1 MKYDFGGYATKND
14 VRCIDGRIIKQN
26 AFESQNG
33 SKIPLVYQ
41 HDHNDPMNIIGHG
54 ILENRPDG
62 VYLHG
67 TFNDT
72 ERGKHMKACVAHGDV
87 DSLSIW
93 ANQIQEV
100 GKNVIH
106 GVIREVSL
114 VLSGANPGAVI
125 DNPVIVHGDVED
137 IIFDEAIIY
146 PGFKIESGADTEISL
161 SHSEDLDKKEDKPK
175 KDDNSDDETV
185 KDVYDSMT
193 DKQKQVVAYMV
204 GEALASTSKNEDD
217 TKDEKVKHSN
227 MEDDEMKNNVFD
239 QNAMNDNV
247 SKALSHDSMK
257 AIFDDAKKSNSLRD
271 VVIAHAATYGI
282 DNIDILFPD
291 AKTVNTQPELIKRRT
306 EWVNMVISGA
316 RHTPFSRIRST
327 QVDIT
332 ADEARARGYIKG
344 KKKVDEVIKAM
355 KRVTTP
361 QTIYKK
367 QKLDRDDIIDI
378 TDFDVVAFLRGEMR
392 LMLDEELARAA
403 LIGDGRSIS
412 DESHISEDHIRP
424 IYTDDDLYTIR
435 YQLASNAS
443 EADKM
448 DAFTYAMLDYEGSG
462 MPVAFMAPMTRAK
475 MLLQKKT
482 DGSRLYANETELT
495 TALGVSKI
503 IPVPLFTNVNRSVTS
518 GEGAS
523 ATTKTYDLVAIVVN
537 MSDYTFGADRGGEVN
552 TFDDFDI
559 DYNQMKYLIETRC
572 SGALIKPKSA
582 VVIEMEKAAG

>member
-14 VRCIDGRIIKQN
+14 VRCTDGRIIKQN
-26 AFESQNG
+26 AFEGQNG
-33 SKIPLVYQ
+33 NKIPLVYQ
-41 HDHNDPMNIIGHG
+41 HDHDDPMNVIGHG

-62 VYLHG
+62 VYIYG

-72 ERGKHMKACVAHGDV
+72 ERGRHMKACVAHGDV

-93 ANQIQEV
+93 ANQLKEV

-137 IIFDEAIIY
+137 IVSDEAIIY
-146 PGFKIESGADTEISL
+146 PGFQIENCIDNDTSL
-161 SHSEDLDKKEDKPK
+161 SHADDSDI
-175 KDDNSDDETV
+175 KDEPDSDDEETV
-185 KDVYDSMT
+185 QDVYDSMT

-204 GEALASTSKNEDD
+204 GEALSANSSDDDEDVEHSDMEDD
-217 TKDEKVKHSN
+217 T
-227 MEDDEMKNNVFD
+227 MKNNVFD
-239 QNAMNDNV
+239 QNAVQNNTGT
-247 SKALSHDSMK
+247 LSHDAMK

-282 DNIDILFPD
+282 DNIDVLFPD
-291 AKTVNTQPELIKRRT
+291 ARTINSQPELIKRRT
-306 EWVNMVISGA
+306 EWVNAVISGA

-344 KKKVDEVIKAM
+344 KKKVEEVVKAM

-403 LIGDGRSIS
+403 LIGDGRSVS
-412 DESHISEDHIRP
+412 DDSHISEDHIRP
-424 IYTDDDLYTIR
+424 IYSDDDLYTVR
-435 YQLASNAS
+435 YQLAANAS
-443 EADKM
+443 EADKI

-462 MPVAFMAPMTRAK
+462 MPVAFMAPLTRAK

-482 DGSRLYANETELT
+482 DGQRLYANESELT

-503 IPVPLFTNVNRSVTS
+503 IPVPLLANVNRSVTT
-518 GEGAS
+518 GEGSS
-523 ATTKTYDLVAIVVN
+523 AVTKTYDLVAIVVN
-537 MSDYTFGADRGGEVN
+537 MSDYTFGADRGGEVS

-582 VVIEMEKAAG
+582 VVIEKEQAAG

>member
-14 VRCIDGRIIKQN
+14 VRCSDGRIIKQN
-26 AFESQNG
+26 AFEGQNG

-41 HDHNDPMNIIGHG
+41 HDHDDPMNVIGHG

-62 VYLHG
+62 VYLYG

-72 ERGKHMKACVAHGDV
+72 ERGRHMKACVAHGDV

-93 ANQIQEV
+93 ANQLQEV

-137 IIFDEAIIY
+137 IIYDEAIIY
-146 PGFKIESGADTEISL
+146 PGFRIESAIGTTTSL
-161 SHSEDLDKKEDKPK
+161 SHAEEDKPK
-175 KDDNSDDETV
+175 SDDTSKTDDGETV
-185 KDVYDSMT
+185 QDVYDSMT

-204 GEALASTSKNEDD
+204 GEALSAGAEDSEDD
-217 TKDEKVKHSN
+217 SEEVKHSD
-227 MEDDEMKNNVFD
+227 MEDDEMKNNAFD

-247 SKALSHDSMK
+247 SKALSHDAMK

-282 DNIDILFPD
+282 DNIDVLFPD
-291 AKTVNTQPELIKRRT
+291 AKAVNSQPELIKRRT
-306 EWVNMVISGA
+306 EWVNAVISGA

-392 LMLDEELARAA
+392 IMLDEELARAA

-443 EADKM
+443 EADKI

-462 MPVAFMAPMTRAK
+462 MPVAFMAPMQRAK

-503 IPVPLFTNVNRSVTS
+503 IPVPLFTNVNRSVTT
-518 GEGAS
+518 GEGSS
-523 ATTKTYDLVAIVVN
+523 ATTKTYDLVAMIVN

-572 SGALIKPKSA
+572 SGALVKPKSA

>member
-14 VRCIDGRIIKQN
+14 VRCTDGRVIKQN
-26 AFESQNG
+26 AFEGQNG

-41 HDHNDPMNIIGHG
+41 HDHEDPMNVIGHG

-62 VYLHG
+62 VYIYG

-72 ERGKHMKACVAHGDV
+72 ERGRHMKACVAHGDLN
-87 DSLSIW
+87 SLSIW
-93 ANQIQEV
+93 ANQLKEV
-100 GKNVIH
+100 GKNVVH

-114 VLSGANPGAVI
+114 VLSGANPGAII
-125 DNPVIVHGDVED
+125 DNPVIAHGDLEEV
-137 IIFDEAIIY
+137 IPDEAIIY
-146 PGFKIESGADTEISL
+146 PGFLIDTSL
-161 SHSEDLDKKEDKPK
+161 
-175 KDDNSDDETV
+175 DNSDDTISHADEESEESDETV
-185 KDVYDSMT
+185 QDVYDSMT

-204 GEALASTSKNEDD
+204 GEALASKSDEDG
-217 TKDEKVKHSN
+217 EVEHSN
-227 MEDDEMKNNVFD
+227 MEDDSMKNNVFD
-239 QNAMNDNV
+239 QNVEKD
-247 SKALSHDSMK
+247 KTPHLSHDAMT
-257 AIFDDAKKSNSLRD
+257 AIFEDAKRSSSLRD
-271 VVIAHAATYGI
+271 TVIAHAATYGI

-291 AKTVNTQPELIKRRT
+291 ARAINSQPELIKRRT
-306 EWVNMVISGA
+306 EWVNAVISGA

-344 KKKVDEVIKAM
+344 KKKIEEVVKAM
-355 KRVTTP
+355 KRTTTP

-403 LIGDGRSIS
+403 LIGDGRSVS
-412 DESHISEDHIRP
+412 DDSHISEDHIRP

-435 YQLASNAS
+435 YQLASTATES
-443 EADKM
+443 DKI

-462 MPVAFMAPMTRAK
+462 APVAFMAPMSRAK
-475 MLLQKKT
+475 MLLMKDT
-482 DGSRLYANETELT
+482 MGHRLYNNDTDLA
-495 TALGVSKI
+495 TALGVSRI
-503 IPVPLFTNVNRSVTS
+503 ITVPLLANTKRSVTT

-537 MSDYTFGADRGGEVN
+537 MSDYTFGADKGGEVS

-572 SGALIKPKSA
+572 SGALVKPKSA
-582 VVIEMEKAAG
+582 VVIEIEETSKG

>member
-14 VRCIDGRIIKQN
+14 VRCSDGRIIKQN
-26 AFESQNG
+26 AFEGQNG

-41 HDHNDPMNIIGHG
+41 HDHDDPMNVIGHG

-62 VYLHG
+62 VYLYG

-72 ERGKHMKACVAHGDV
+72 ERGRHMKACVAHGDV

-93 ANQIQEV
+93 ANQLKEV
-100 GKNVIH
+100 GKNVVH

-137 IIFDEAIIY
+137 VIFDEAIIY
-146 PGFKIESGADTEISL
+146 PGLPIENRVDSDASL
-161 SHSEDLDKKEDKPK
+161 SHADEEKPK
-175 KDDNSDDETV
+175 DDGEETV
-185 KDVYDSMT
+185 QDVYDSMT

-204 GEALASTSKNEDD
+204 GEALSAGAS
-217 TKDEKVKHSN
+217 DEEEVEHSD
-227 MEDDEMKNNVFD
+227 MEDDEMKTNVFD
-239 QNAMNDNV
+239 QNAMRDTGV
-247 SKALSHDSMK
+247 KTLSHDAMK

-282 DNIDILFPD
+282 DNIDVLFPD
-291 AKTVNTQPELIKRRT
+291 AKTVNSQPELIKRRT
-306 EWVNMVISGA
+306 EWVNTVISGA

-361 QTIYKK
+361 QTVYKK

-435 YQLASNAS
+435 YQLASNAT
-443 EADKM
+443 EADKI

-482 DGSRLYANETELT
+482 DGSRLYANETELA

-523 ATTKTYDLVAIVVN
+523 ATTKTYDLVALVVN

>member
-14 VRCIDGRIIKQN
+14 VRCTDGRVIKQN
-26 AFESQNG
+26 AFEGQNG

-41 HDHNDPMNIIGHG
+41 HDHEDPMNVIGHG

-62 VYLHG
+62 VYIYG

-72 ERGKHMKACVAHGDV
+72 ERGRHMKACVAHGDLN
-87 DSLSIW
+87 SLSIW
-93 ANQIQEV
+93 ANQLKEV
-100 GKNVIH
+100 GKNVVH

-125 DNPVIVHGDVED
+125 DNPVIAHGDLEEV
-137 IIFDEAIIY
+137 IPDEAIIY
-146 PGFKIESGADTEISL
+146 PGFLIDTSL
-161 SHSEDLDKKEDKPK
+161 
-175 KDDNSDDETV
+175 DNSDGAIAHADEEKKSSDESEGSDETV
-185 KDVYDSMT
+185 QDVYDSMT

-204 GEALASTSKNEDD
+204 GEALASKSEEDD
-217 TKDEKVKHSN
+217 EVEHSD
-227 MEDDEMKNNVFD
+227 MEDDNMKDNVFD
-239 QNAMNDNV
+239 QNIKKD
-247 SKALSHDSMK
+247 KTPHLSHDAMA
-257 AIFDDAKKSNSLRD
+257 AIFEDAKRSSSLRD
-271 VVIAHAATYGI
+271 TVIVHAATYGI

-291 AKTVNTQPELIKRRT
+291 ARAINSQPELIKRRT
-306 EWVNMVISGA
+306 EWVNAVISGA

-344 KKKVDEVIKAM
+344 KKKIEEVVKAM
-355 KRVTTP
+355 KRTTTP

-403 LIGDGRSIS
+403 LIGDGRSVS
-412 DESHISEDHIRP
+412 DDSHISEDHIRP

-435 YQLASNAS
+435 YQLASTAT
-443 EADKM
+443 EADKI

-462 MPVAFMAPMTRAK
+462 APVAFMAPMSRAK
-475 MLLQKKT
+475 MLLMKDT
-482 DGSRLYANETELT
+482 TGHRLYNNDTDLA
-495 TALGVSKI
+495 TALGVSRI
-503 IPVPLFTNVNRSVTS
+503 ITVPLLANVKRSVTT

-523 ATTKTYDLVAIVVN
+523 ASTKTYDLVAIVVN
-537 MSDYTFGADRGGEVN
+537 MSDYTFGADKGGEVS

-572 SGALIKPKSA
+572 SGALVKPKSA
-582 VVIEMEKAAG
+582 VVIEMEESSKG

>member
-14 VRCIDGRIIKQN
+14 VRCSDGRIIKQN
-26 AFESQNG
+26 AFEGQNG

-41 HDHNDPMNIIGHG
+41 HDHDDPMNVIGHG

-62 VYLHG
+62 VYLYG

-72 ERGKHMKACVAHGDV
+72 ERGRHMKACVAHGDV

-93 ANQIQEV
+93 ANQLQEV

-137 IIFDEAIIY
+137 VISDEAIIY
-146 PGFKIESGADTEISL
+146 PGFQIESGVDSDGSL
-161 SHSEDLDKKEDKPK
+161 SHAERDMPKPED
-175 KDDNSDDETV
+175 NETV
-185 KDVYDSMT
+185 QEVYDSMT

-204 GEALASTSKNEDD
+204 GEALSAGGEASDD
-217 TKDEKVKHSN
+217 SEEVEHSD
-227 MEDDEMKNNVFD
+227 MEDNEMKNNVFD

-282 DNIDILFPD
+282 DNIDVLFPD
-291 AKTVNTQPELIKRRT
+291 AKAVNSQPELIKRRT
-306 EWVNMVISGA
+306 EWVNTVISGA

-344 KKKVDEVIKAM
+344 KKKVEEVIKAM

-443 EADKM
+443 EADKI

-462 MPVAFMAPMTRAK
+462 MPVAFMAPMMRAK
-475 MLLQKKT
+475 MLLLRKT

-503 IPVPLFTNVNRSVTS
+503 IPVPPFTNVSRSVTS

-523 ATTKTYDLVAIVVN
+523 ATTKTYDLVSMIVN

-559 DYNQMKYLIETRC
+559 DYNQMKYLMETRC

-582 VVIEMEKAAG
+582 VVIEMERAAG

>member
-14 VRCIDGRIIKQN
+14 VRCTDGRIIKRN

-41 HDHNDPMNIIGHG
+41 HDHDDPMNVIGHG

-62 VYLHG
+62 VYLYG

-93 ANQIQEV
+93 ANQLQEV

-137 IIFDEAIIY
+137 VIFDEAIIY
-146 PGFKIESGADTEISL
+146 PGFKIDLVVDTDSTISHADDEPTPEAQ
-161 SHSEDLDKKEDKPK
+161 
-175 KDDNSDDETV
+175 NDDETV
-185 KDVYDSMT
+185 QDVYDSMS

-204 GEALASTSKNEDD
+204 GEALSTASSQDD
-217 TKDEKVKHSN
+217 GPENVQHSN

-239 QNAMNDNV
+239 QNGNNDTTPQ
-247 SKALSHDSMK
+247 LSHDAMR

-271 VVIAHAATYGI
+271 VVIEHAATYGI

-291 AKTVNTQPELIKRRT
+291 AKAVNSQPELIKRRT
-306 EWVNMVISGA
+306 EWVNTVISGA

-327 QVDIT
+327 QIDIT

-344 KKKVDEVIKAM
+344 KKKVEEVIKAM

-403 LIGDGRSIS
+403 LIGDGRSVS

-424 IYTDDDLYTIR
+424 IYTDDELYTIH
-435 YQLASNAS
+435 YQLASNAT
-443 EADKM
+443 EADKI

-475 MLLQKKT
+475 MLLMKKT
-482 DGSRLYANETELT
+482 DGQRLYANESELA

-503 IPVPLFTNVNRSVTS
+503 IPVPLFNNVSRSVTVDD
-518 GEGAS
+518 
-523 ATTKTYDLVAIVVN
+523 TTKNYDLVAMVVN

-582 VVIEMEKAAG
+582 VVIEVEQAAG

>member
-14 VRCIDGRIIKQN
+14 VRCSDGRIIKQN
-26 AFESQNG
+26 AFEGQNG

-41 HDHNDPMNIIGHG
+41 HDHDDPMNVIGHG

-62 VYLHG
+62 VYLYG

-93 ANQIQEV
+93 ANQLQEV

-137 IIFDEAIIY
+137 IIYDEAIIY
-146 PGFKIESGADTEISL
+146 PGFQIESDVDTDSSL
-161 SHSEDLDKKEDKPK
+161 SHAEDDTTKPNDSK
-175 KDDNSDDETV
+175 SVDDETV
-185 KDVYDSMT
+185 QDVYDSMT

-204 GEALASTSKNEDD
+204 GEALSAGAETSEDD
-217 TKDEKVKHSN
+217 SEEAKHSD

-247 SKALSHDSMK
+247 SKVLSHDAMK

-282 DNIDILFPD
+282 DNIDVLFPD
-291 AKTVNTQPELIKRRT
+291 AKTVNSQPELIKRRT
-306 EWVNMVISGA
+306 EWVNAVISGA

-403 LIGDGRSIS
+403 LIGDGRSVS
-412 DESHISEDHIRP
+412 DDSHISEDHIRP

-435 YQLASNAS
+435 YQLASTAT
-443 EADKM
+443 EADKI

-482 DGSRLYANETELT
+482 DGQRLYANETELT
-495 TALGVSKI
+495 TALGVSRI
-503 IPVPLFTNVNRSVTS
+503 IPVPLFTNVSRSVTS

-523 ATTKTYDLVAIVVN
+523 ATTKTYDLVALIVN

-559 DYNQMKYLIETRC
+559 DYNQTKYLIETRC

-582 VVIEMEKAAG
+582 VVIEIEASSKG

>member
-14 VRCIDGRIIKQN
+14 VRCADGRIIKRN
-26 AFESQNG
+26 AFEGQNG

-41 HDHNDPMNIIGHG
+41 HDHDDPMNVIGHG
-54 ILENRPDG
+54 ILENRPEG
-62 VYLHG
+62 VYIYG
-67 TFNDT
+67 SFNDT
-72 ERGKHMKACVAHGDV
+72 ERGQHMKSCVAHGDV
-87 DSLSIW
+87 NSLSIW
-93 ANQIQEV
+93 ANQLQEV

-114 VLSGANPGAVI
+114 VLSGANPEAII

-137 IIFDEAIIY
+137 VIFDEAIIR
-146 PGFKIESGADTEISL
+146 PGFQIESSVDTSASL
-161 SHSEDLDKKEDKPK
+161 SHAEEDTTTS
-175 KDDNSDDETV
+175 DDDEDETV
-185 KDVYDSMT
+185 QDVYDSMT

-204 GEALASTSKNEDD
+204 GEALSAGAESSEDD
-217 TKDEKVKHSN
+217 SEEVKHSD
-227 MEDDEMKNNVFD
+227 MEDNEMKNNVFD
-239 QNAMNDNV
+239 QNDL
-247 SKALSHDSMK
+247 KEGKDILSHDAMR

-271 VVIAHAATYGI
+271 TVIAHAATYGI
-282 DNIDILFPD
+282 DNIDVLFPD
-291 AKTVNTQPELIKRRT
+291 AKSINTQPELIKRRT
-306 EWVNMVISGA
+306 EWVNTVISGA

-403 LIGDGRSIS
+403 LIGDGRSVS

-443 EADKM
+443 EADKI

-462 MPVAFMAPMTRAK
+462 MPVAFMAPLTRAK

-482 DGSRLYANETELT
+482 DGQRLYANETELT

-503 IPVPLFTNVNRSVTS
+503 IPVPLFANVSRSVTT

-523 ATTKTYDLVAIVVN
+523 ASTKTYDLVAMIVN
-537 MSDYTFGADRGGEVN
+537 MSDYTFGADRGGEVS

-582 VVIEMEKAAG
+582 VVIEMEQAAG

>member
-14 VRCIDGRIIKQN
+14 VRCSDGRVIKQN
-26 AFESQNG
+26 AFEGQNG

-41 HDHNDPMNIIGHG
+41 HDHDDPMNVIGHG

-62 VYLHG
+62 VYLYG

-93 ANQIQEV
+93 ANQLQEV
-100 GKNVIH
+100 GRNVIH

-114 VLSGANPGAVI
+114 VLSGANPGAII
-125 DNPVIVHGDVED
+125 DNPVITHGDVED
-137 IIFDEAIIY
+137 VILDEAIIR
-146 PGFKIESGADTEISL
+146 PGFQIDSVVDSDDSL
-161 SHSEDLDKKEDKPK
+161 SHAEEGTSKP
-175 KDDNSDDETV
+175 DDDETV
-185 KDVYDSMT
+185 QDVYDSMT

-204 GEALASTSKNEDD
+204 GEALTAGAEASDNSE
-217 TKDEKVKHSN
+217 EVEHSD
-227 MEDDEMKNNVFD
+227 MEDDEMKNNAFD

-247 SKALSHDSMK
+247 SKALSHDAMK

-282 DNIDILFPD
+282 DNIDVLFPD
-291 AKTVNTQPELIKRRT
+291 AKAVNSQPELIKRRT
-306 EWVNMVISGA
+306 EWVNTVISGA

-367 QKLDRDDIIDI
+367 QKLDRDDIVDI

-443 EADKM
+443 EADKI

-462 MPVAFMAPMTRAK
+462 MPVAFMAPMVRAK
-475 MLLQKKT
+475 MLLQRKT

-523 ATTKTYDLVAIVVN
+523 ATTKTYDLVAMIVN

-559 DYNQMKYLIETRC
+559 DYNQMKYLMETRC

>member
-14 VRCIDGRIIKQN
+14 VRCADGRIIKRN
-26 AFESQNG
+26 AFEGQNG

-41 HDHNDPMNIIGHG
+41 HDHDDPMNVIGHG
-54 ILENRPDG
+54 ILENRPEG
-62 VYLHG
+62 VYIYG
-67 TFNDT
+67 SFNDT
-72 ERGKHMKACVAHGDV
+72 ERGQHMKSCVAHGDV
-87 DSLSIW
+87 NSLSIW
-93 ANQIQEV
+93 ANQLQEV

-114 VLSGANPGAVI
+114 VLSGANPEAII

-137 IIFDEAIIY
+137 VIFDEAIIR
-146 PGFKIESGADTEISL
+146 PGFQIESGVDTNASL
-161 SHSEDLDKKEDKPK
+161 SHAEEDTTTS
-175 KDDNSDDETV
+175 DDDEDETV
-185 KDVYDSMT
+185 QDVYDSMT

-204 GEALASTSKNEDD
+204 GEALSAGGESSEDD
-217 TKDEKVKHSN
+217 SEEVKHSD

-239 QNAMNDNV
+239 QNDL
-247 SKALSHDSMK
+247 KEGKDILSHDAMR

-271 VVIAHAATYGI
+271 TVIAHAATYGI
-282 DNIDILFPD
+282 DNIDVLFPD
-291 AKTVNTQPELIKRRT
+291 AKSINTQPELIKRRT
-306 EWVNMVISGA
+306 EWVNTVISGA

-403 LIGDGRSIS
+403 LIGDGRSVS

-443 EADKM
+443 EADKI

-462 MPVAFMAPMTRAK
+462 MPVAFMAPLTRAK
-475 MLLQKKT
+475 LLLQKKT
-482 DGSRLYANETELT
+482 DGQRLYANETELT

-503 IPVPLFTNVNRSVTS
+503 IPVPLFANVSRSVTT

-523 ATTKTYDLVAIVVN
+523 ASTKTYDLVAMIVN
-537 MSDYTFGADRGGEVN
+537 MSDYTFGADRGGEVS

-582 VVIEMEKAAG
+582 VVIEMEQAAG

>member
-14 VRCIDGRIIKQN
+14 VRCADGRIIKRN
-26 AFESQNG
+26 AFEGQNG

-41 HDHNDPMNIIGHG
+41 HDHDDPMNVIGHG
-54 ILENRPDG
+54 ILENRPEG
-62 VYLHG
+62 VYIYG
-67 TFNDT
+67 SFNDT
-72 ERGKHMKACVAHGDV
+72 ERGQHMKSCVAHGDV
-87 DSLSIW
+87 NSLSIW
-93 ANQIQEV
+93 ANQLQEV

-114 VLSGANPGAVI
+114 VLSGANPEAII

-137 IIFDEAIIY
+137 VIFDEAIIR
-146 PGFKIESGADTEISL
+146 PGFQIESGVDTSASL
-161 SHSEDLDKKEDKPK
+161 SHAEEDTTTS
-175 KDDNSDDETV
+175 DDNEDETV
-185 KDVYDSMT
+185 QDVYDSMT

-204 GEALASTSKNEDD
+204 GEALSAGAESSEDD
-217 TKDEKVKHSN
+217 SEEVKHSD

-239 QNAMNDNV
+239 QNDL
-247 SKALSHDSMK
+247 KEGKDILSHDAMR

-271 VVIAHAATYGI
+271 TVIAHAATYGI

-291 AKTVNTQPELIKRRT
+291 AKSINTQPELIKRRT
-306 EWVNMVISGA
+306 EWVNAVISGA

-344 KKKVDEVIKAM
+344 KKKIEEVIKAM

-403 LIGDGRSIS
+403 LIGDGRSVS

-435 YQLASNAS
+435 YQLASNVS
-443 EADKM
+443 EADKI

-462 MPVAFMAPMTRAK
+462 MPVAFMAPLTRAK

-482 DGSRLYANETELT
+482 DGQRLYANETELT

-503 IPVPLFTNVNRSVTS
+503 IPVPLFTNVSRSVTT

-523 ATTKTYDLVAIVVN
+523 ASTKTYDLVAMIVN
-537 MSDYTFGADRGGEVN
+537 MSDYTFGADRGGEVS

-582 VVIEMEKAAG
+582 VVIEMEQAAG

>member
-14 VRCIDGRIIKQN
+14 VRCSDGRIIKQN
-26 AFESQNG
+26 AFEGQNG

-41 HDHNDPMNIIGHG
+41 HDHDDPMNIIGHG

-62 VYLHG
+62 VYLYG

-93 ANQIQEV
+93 ANQLQEV

-137 IIFDEAIIY
+137 VISDEAIIY
-146 PGFKIESGADTEISL
+146 PGFRIESAIGSTTVL
-161 SHSEDLDKKEDKPK
+161 SHAEEDSSESE
-175 KDDNSDDETV
+175 NSDDGETV
-185 KDVYDSMT
+185 QDVYDSMT

-204 GEALASTSKNEDD
+204 GEALSAGTESSEDD
-217 TKDEKVKHSN
+217 FEEVKHSD

-239 QNAMNDNV
+239 QNDL
-247 SKALSHDSMK
+247 KEGKDILSHDAMR

-271 VVIAHAATYGI
+271 TVIAHAATYGI
-282 DNIDILFPD
+282 DNIDVLFPD
-291 AKTVNTQPELIKRRT
+291 AKSINTQPELIKRRT
-306 EWVNMVISGA
+306 EWVNAVISGA

-344 KKKVDEVIKAM
+344 KKKVEEVIKAM

-403 LIGDGRSIS
+403 LIGDGRSVS

-424 IYTDDDLYTIR
+424 IYTDDDLYTIH

-443 EADKM
+443 EADKI

-462 MPVAFMAPMTRAK
+462 MPVAFMAPLTRAK
-475 MLLQKKT
+475 MLLQKKS

-503 IPVPLFTNVNRSVTS
+503 IPVPLFANVSRSVTTGS
-518 GEGAS
+518 EPS
-523 ATTKTYDLVAIVVN
+523 TSTKTYDLVAMIVN
-537 MSDYTFGADRGGEVN
+537 MSDYTFGADRGGEVS

-582 VVIEMEKAAG
+582 VVIEMERAAG

>member
-14 VRCIDGRIIKQN
+14 VRCSDGRIIKQN
-26 AFESQNG
+26 AFEGQNG

-41 HDHNDPMNIIGHG
+41 HDHDDPMNVIGHG

-62 VYLHG
+62 VYLYG

-72 ERGKHMKACVAHGDV
+72 ERGRHMKACVAHGDV

-93 ANQIQEV
+93 ANQLQEV

-125 DNPVIVHGDVED
+125 DNPVIMHGDVED
-137 IIFDEAIIY
+137 VISDEAIIY
-146 PGFKIESGADTEISL
+146 PGFQIESAVDSGDSL
-161 SHSEDLDKKEDKPK
+161 SHAEEDKPK
-175 KDDNSDDETV
+175 SDDTSKSDDGETV
-185 KDVYDSMT
+185 QDVYDSMT

-204 GEALASTSKNEDD
+204 GEALTAGAEASDD
-217 TKDEKVKHSN
+217 SEEVEHSD
-227 MEDDEMKNNVFD
+227 MEDDEMKNNAFD

-247 SKALSHDSMK
+247 SKALSHDAMK

-282 DNIDILFPD
+282 DNIDVLFPD
-291 AKTVNTQPELIKRRT
+291 AKAVNSQPELIKRRT
-306 EWVNMVISGA
+306 EWVNAVISGA

-443 EADKM
+443 EADKI

-462 MPVAFMAPMTRAK
+462 MPVAFMAPMVRAK

-503 IPVPLFTNVNRSVTS
+503 IPVPLFTNVSRSVTS

-523 ATTKTYDLVAIVVN
+523 ATTKTYDLVAMIVN

>member
-14 VRCIDGRIIKQN
+14 VRCSDGRIIKQN
-26 AFESQNG
+26 AFEGQNG

-41 HDHNDPMNIIGHG
+41 HDHDDPMNIIGHG

-62 VYLHG
+62 VYLYG

-93 ANQIQEV
+93 ANQLQEV

-137 IIFDEAIIY
+137 VISDEAIIY
-146 PGFKIESGADTEISL
+146 PGFRIESAIGATTVL
-161 SHSEDLDKKEDKPK
+161 SHAEEDSSESE
-175 KDDNSDDETV
+175 NSDDGETV
-185 KDVYDSMT
+185 QDVYDSMT

-204 GEALASTSKNEDD
+204 GEALSAGTESSEDD
-217 TKDEKVKHSN
+217 SEEVQHSD

-239 QNAMNDNV
+239 QNTMKDNV
-247 SKALSHDSMK
+247 SQVLSHDAMR

-271 VVIAHAATYGI
+271 TVIAHAATYGI
-282 DNIDILFPD
+282 DNIDVLFPD
-291 AKTVNTQPELIKRRT
+291 AKSINTQPELIKRRT
-306 EWVNMVISGA
+306 EWVNAVISGA

-344 KKKVDEVIKAM
+344 KKKAEEVIKAM

-403 LIGDGRSIS
+403 LIGDGRSVS

-424 IYTDDDLYTIR
+424 IYTDDDLYTIH

-443 EADKM
+443 EADKI

-462 MPVAFMAPMTRAK
+462 MPVAFMAPLTRAK
-475 MLLQKKT
+475 MLLQKKS

-503 IPVPLFTNVNRSVTS
+503 IPVPLFANVSRSVTT
-518 GEGAS
+518 GEGGGS
-523 ATTKTYDLVAIVVN
+523 STKTYDLVAMIVN
-537 MSDYTFGADRGGEVN
+537 MSDYTFGADRGGEVS

-582 VVIEMEKAAG
+582 VVIEMEQAAG

>member
-14 VRCIDGRIIKQN
+14 VRCADGRIIKRN
-26 AFESQNG
+26 AFEGQNG

-41 HDHNDPMNIIGHG
+41 HDHDDPMNVIGHG
-54 ILENRPDG
+54 ILENRPEG
-62 VYLHG
+62 VYIYG
-67 TFNDT
+67 SFNDT
-72 ERGKHMKACVAHGDV
+72 ERGQHMKSCVAHGDV
-87 DSLSIW
+87 NSLSIW
-93 ANQIQEV
+93 ANQLQEV

-114 VLSGANPGAVI
+114 VLSGANPEAII

-137 IIFDEAIIY
+137 IIFDEAIIRT
-146 PGFKIESGADTEISL
+146 GFQIESGIDTSASL
-161 SHSEDLDKKEDKPK
+161 SHAEEDTTTSD
-175 KDDNSDDETV
+175 DDETV
-185 KDVYDSMT
+185 QDVYDSMT

-204 GEALASTSKNEDD
+204 GEALSAGVESSEDD
-217 TKDEKVKHSN
+217 SEEAKHSD

-239 QNAMNDNV
+239 QNDL
-247 SKALSHDSMK
+247 KEGKDILSHDAMR

-271 VVIAHAATYGI
+271 TVIAHAATYGI
-282 DNIDILFPD
+282 DNIDVLFPD
-291 AKTVNTQPELIKRRT
+291 AKSINTQPELIKRRT
-306 EWVNMVISGA
+306 EWVNTVISGA

-344 KKKVDEVIKAM
+344 KKKIDEVIKAM

-403 LIGDGRSIS
+403 LIGDGRSVS

-443 EADKM
+443 EADKI
-448 DAFTYAMLDYEGSG
+448 DAFTYAMLDYEGAG

-482 DGSRLYANETELT
+482 DGQRLYTNETELT

-503 IPVPLFTNVNRSVTS
+503 IPVPLFTNVSRSVTT

-523 ATTKTYDLVAIVVN
+523 ASTKTYELVAIVVN
-537 MSDYTFGADRGGEVN
+537 MSDYTFGADRGGEVS

-572 SGALIKPKSA
+572 SGALTKPKSA
-582 VVIEMEKAAG
+582 VIIEKEQAAG

>member
-14 VRCIDGRIIKQN
+14 VRCSDGRIIKQN
-26 AFESQNG
+26 AFEGQNG

-41 HDHNDPMNIIGHG
+41 HNHDDPMNIVGHG

-62 VYLHG
+62 VYLYG

-87 DSLSIW
+87 NSLSIW
-93 ANQIQEV
+93 ANQLQEV
-100 GKNVIH
+100 GRNVIH

-114 VLSGANPGAVI
+114 VLCGANPEAII

-137 IIFDEAIIY
+137 IISDEAIIY
-146 PGFKIESGADTEISL
+146 PGFLIENGVNSDALL
-161 SHSEDLDKKEDKPK
+161 SHAEEDISKSD
-175 KDDNSDDETV
+175 DDETV
-185 KDVYDSMT
+185 QDVYDSMT

-204 GEALASTSKNEDD
+204 GEALTAGAEASDD
-217 TKDEKVKHSN
+217 SEEVEHSD
-227 MEDDEMKNNVFD
+227 MEDDEMKNNAFD

-247 SKALSHDSMK
+247 SKALSHDAMK

-282 DNIDILFPD
+282 DNIDVLFPD
-291 AKTVNTQPELIKRRT
+291 AKAVNSQPELIKRRT
-306 EWVNMVISGA
+306 EWVNAVISGA

-443 EADKM
+443 EADKI

-462 MPVAFMAPMTRAK
+462 MPVAFMAPMVRAK

-523 ATTKTYDLVAIVVN
+523 ATTKTYDLVAMIVN

>member
-14 VRCIDGRIIKQN
+14 VRCSDGRIIKQN
-26 AFESQNG
+26 AFEGQNG

-41 HDHNDPMNIIGHG
+41 HDHDDPMNVIGHG

-62 VYLHG
+62 VYLYG

-72 ERGKHMKACVAHGDV
+72 ERGRHMKACVAHGDV

-93 ANQIQEV
+93 ANQLQEV

-106 GVIREVSL
+106 GIIREVSL

-137 IIFDEAIIY
+137 VISDEAIIY
-146 PGFKIESGADTEISL
+146 PGFQIESGVDSDGSL
-161 SHSEDLDKKEDKPK
+161 SHAERDTPKPED
-175 KDDNSDDETV
+175 NETV
-185 KDVYDSMT
+185 QEVYDSMT

-204 GEALASTSKNEDD
+204 GEALSAGGEASDD
-217 TKDEKVKHSN
+217 SEEVEHSD
-227 MEDDEMKNNVFD
+227 MEDNEMKNNVFD

-282 DNIDILFPD
+282 DNIDVLFPD
-291 AKTVNTQPELIKRRT
+291 AKAVNSQPELIKRRT
-306 EWVNMVISGA
+306 EWVNTVISGA

-344 KKKVDEVIKAM
+344 KKKVEEVIKAM

-443 EADKM
+443 EADKI

-462 MPVAFMAPMTRAK
+462 MPVAFMAPMIRAK
-475 MLLQKKT
+475 MLLQRKT

-518 GEGAS
+518 GEGSS
-523 ATTKTYDLVAIVVN
+523 ATTKTYDLVAMIVN

>member
-1 MKYDFGGYATKND
+1 MKYDFGGYATRND
-14 VRCIDGRIIKQN
+14 VRCTDGRIIKRN
-26 AFESQNG
+26 AFEGQNG

-41 HDHNDPMNIIGHG
+41 HDHDDPMNVIGHG

-62 VYLHG
+62 VYLYG

-72 ERGKHMKACVAHGDV
+72 ERGRHMKQCVAHGDV

-93 ANQIQEV
+93 ANQLQEV

-137 IIFDEAIIY
+137 VIFDEAIIY
-146 PGFKIESGADTEISL
+146 PGFKIDTEVDTDGTIS
-161 SHSEDLDKKEDKPK
+161 HADDPKPEPEPKKED
-175 KDDNSDDETV
+175 DGETV
-185 KDVYDSMT
+185 QDVYDSMT

-204 GEALASTSKNEDD
+204 GEALSSAGTSDEEEVEHSDMED
-217 TKDEKVKHSN
+217 
-227 MEDDEMKNNVFD
+227 DDEMKNNVFD
-239 QNAMNDNV
+239 QNVAKDGTPH
-247 SKALSHDSMK
+247 LSHDAMK

-271 VVIAHAATYGI
+271 VVIEHAATYGI
-282 DNIDILFPD
+282 DNIDVLFPD
-291 AKTVNTQPELIKRRT
+291 AKTVNSQPELIKRRT
-306 EWVNMVISGA
+306 EWVNAVISGA

-344 KKKVDEVIKAM
+344 KKKIEEVVKAM

-403 LIGDGRSIS
+403 LIGDGRSVS
-412 DESHISEDHIRP
+412 DDSHISEDHIRP
-424 IYTDDDLYTIR
+424 IYTDDDLYAVR
-435 YQLASNAS
+435 YQLAANAS
-443 EADKM
+443 EADKI

-482 DGSRLYANETELT
+482 DGQRLYANETELT

-503 IPVPLFTNVNRSVTS
+503 IPVPLFNNISRSVTS

-523 ATTKTYDLVAIVVN
+523 ATTTTYDLVAIVVN
-537 MSDYTFGADRGGEVN
+537 MSDYTFGADRGGEVS

-572 SGALIKPKSA
+572 SGALTKPKSA
-582 VVIEMEKAAG
+582 VIIEKEKAAG

>member
-14 VRCIDGRIIKQN
+14 VRCADGRIIKRN
-26 AFESQNG
+26 AFEGQNG

-41 HDHNDPMNIIGHG
+41 HDHDDPMNVIGHG
-54 ILENRPDG
+54 ILENRPEG
-62 VYLHG
+62 VYIYG
-67 TFNDT
+67 SFNDT
-72 ERGKHMKACVAHGDV
+72 ERGQHMKSCVAHGDV
-87 DSLSIW
+87 NSLSIW
-93 ANQIQEV
+93 ANQLQEV

-114 VLSGANPGAVI
+114 VLSGANPEAII

-137 IIFDEAIIY
+137 VIFDEAIIR
-146 PGFKIESGADTEISL
+146 PGFQIESGVDTNASL
-161 SHSEDLDKKEDKPK
+161 SHAEEDTTTSD
-175 KDDNSDDETV
+175 DDETV
-185 KDVYDSMT
+185 QDVYDSMT

-204 GEALASTSKNEDD
+204 GEALSAGAESSEDD
-217 TKDEKVKHSN
+217 SEEVKHSD

-239 QNAMNDNV
+239 QNDL
-247 SKALSHDSMK
+247 KEGKDILSHDAMR

-282 DNIDILFPD
+282 DNIDVLFPD
-291 AKTVNTQPELIKRRT
+291 AKSINTQPELIKRRT
-306 EWVNMVISGA
+306 EWVNTVISGA

-403 LIGDGRSIS
+403 LIGDGRSVS

-443 EADKM
+443 EADKI

-462 MPVAFMAPMTRAK
+462 MPVAFMAPLTRAK

-482 DGSRLYANETELT
+482 DGQRLYANETELT

-503 IPVPLFTNVNRSVTS
+503 IPVPLFANVSRSVTT

-523 ATTKTYDLVAIVVN
+523 ASTKTYDLVAMIVN
-537 MSDYTFGADRGGEVN
+537 MNDYTFGADRGGEVS

-582 VVIEMEKAAG
+582 VVIEMEQAAG

>member
-14 VRCIDGRIIKQN
+14 VRCSDGRIIKQN
-26 AFESQNG
+26 AFKGQNG

-41 HDHNDPMNIIGHG
+41 HDHDDPMNVIGHG

-62 VYLHG
+62 VYLYG
-67 TFNDT
+67 AFNDT
-72 ERGKHMKACVAHGDV
+72 ERGRHMKACVAHGDV

-93 ANQIQEV
+93 ANQLQEV

-137 IIFDEAIIY
+137 IIYDEAIIY
-146 PGFKIESGADTEISL
+146 PGFRIENVIGEPASL
-161 SHSEDLDKKEDKPK
+161 SHAEEDKPK
-175 KDDNSDDETV
+175 SDDTPKSDDGETV
-185 KDVYDSMT
+185 QDVYDSMT

-204 GEALASTSKNEDD
+204 GEALSAGAEDSEND
-217 TKDEKVKHSN
+217 SEEVKHSD
-227 MEDDEMKNNVFD
+227 MEDDEMKNNAFD

-247 SKALSHDSMK
+247 SKALSHDAMK

-282 DNIDILFPD
+282 DNIDVLFPD
-291 AKTVNTQPELIKRRT
+291 AKAVNSQPELIKRRT
-306 EWVNMVISGA
+306 EWVNTVISGA

-503 IPVPLFTNVNRSVTS
+503 IPVPLFANVNRSVTT

-523 ATTKTYDLVAIVVN
+523 ASTKTYDLVAIVVN

>member
-14 VRCIDGRIIKQN
+14 VRCSDGRIIKQN
-26 AFESQNG
+26 AFEGQNG

-41 HDHNDPMNIIGHG
+41 HNHDDPMNIVGHG

-62 VYLHG
+62 VYLYG

-87 DSLSIW
+87 NSLSIW
-93 ANQIQEV
+93 ANQLQEV
-100 GKNVIH
+100 GRNVIH

-114 VLSGANPGAVI
+114 VLCGANPEAII

-137 IIFDEAIIY
+137 IISDEAIIY
-146 PGFKIESGADTEISL
+146 PGFLIENGVNSDALL
-161 SHSEDLDKKEDKPK
+161 SHAEEDISKSD
-175 KDDNSDDETV
+175 DDETV
-185 KDVYDSMT
+185 QDVYDSMT

-204 GEALASTSKNEDD
+204 GEALSAGAKDSEDD
-217 TKDEKVKHSN
+217 SEEVKHSD
-227 MEDDEMKNNVFD
+227 MEDDEMKNNAFD

-247 SKALSHDSMK
+247 SKALSHDAMK

-271 VVIAHAATYGI
+271 VIIAHAATYGI
-282 DNIDILFPD
+282 DNIDVLFPD
-291 AKTVNTQPELIKRRT
+291 AKAVNSQPELLKRRT
-306 EWVNMVISGA
+306 EWVNAVISGA

-403 LIGDGRSIS
+403 LIGDGRSVS

-435 YQLASNAS
+435 YQLPSNAS
-443 EADKM
+443 EADKI

-462 MPVAFMAPMTRAK
+462 MPVAFMAPLTRAR
-475 MLLQKKT
+475 MLLQKKS

-523 ATTKTYDLVAIVVN
+523 ATTKTYDLVALIVN

>member
-14 VRCIDGRIIKQN
+14 VRCSDGRIIKQN

-41 HDHNDPMNIIGHG
+41 HDHDDPMNIIGHG

-62 VYLHG
+62 VYLYG

-93 ANQIQEV
+93 ANQLQEV

-137 IIFDEAIIY
+137 VISDEAIIY
-146 PGFKIESGADTEISL
+146 PGFRIESAIGATTVL
-161 SHSEDLDKKEDKPK
+161 SHAEEDSSESE
-175 KDDNSDDETV
+175 NSDDGETV
-185 KDVYDSMT
+185 QDVYDSMT

-204 GEALASTSKNEDD
+204 GEALSAGAESSEDD
-217 TKDEKVKHSN
+217 SEEVKHSD

-239 QNAMNDNV
+239 QNDL
-247 SKALSHDSMK
+247 KEGKDILSHDAMR

-271 VVIAHAATYGI
+271 TVIAHAATYGI
-282 DNIDILFPD
+282 DNIDVLFPD
-291 AKTVNTQPELIKRRT
+291 AKSINTQPELIKRRT
-306 EWVNMVISGA
+306 EWVNTVISGA

-403 LIGDGRSIS
+403 LIGDGRSVS

-443 EADKM
+443 EADKI

-462 MPVAFMAPMTRAK
+462 MPVAFMAPLTRAK
-475 MLLQKKT
+475 MLLQKKS

-503 IPVPLFTNVNRSVTS
+503 IPVPLFANVSRSVTT
-518 GEGAS
+518 GEEPS
-523 ATTKTYDLVAIVVN
+523 TSTKTYDLVAMIVN
-537 MSDYTFGADRGGEVN
+537 MSDYTFGADRGGEVS

-582 VVIEMEKAAG
+582 VVIEMERAAG

>member
-14 VRCIDGRIIKQN
+14 VRCSDGRIIKQN
-26 AFESQNG
+26 AFEGQNG

-41 HDHNDPMNIIGHG
+41 HDHDDPMNVIGHG

-62 VYLHG
+62 VYLYG

-72 ERGKHMKACVAHGDV
+72 ERGRHMKACVAHGDV

-93 ANQIQEV
+93 ANQLKEV
-100 GKNVIH
+100 GKNVVH

-146 PGFKIESGADTEISL
+146 PGLPIESQVAPDASL
-161 SHSEDLDKKEDKPK
+161 SHADEEKKSEGDGE
-175 KDDNSDDETV
+175 ETV
-185 KDVYDSMT
+185 QDVYDSMT

-204 GEALASTSKNEDD
+204 GEALSAGADASDD
-217 TKDEKVKHSN
+217 SEEVEHSD
-227 MEDDEMKNNVFD
+227 MEDDEMKTNVFD
-239 QNAMNDNV
+239 QNAMHDTGV
-247 SKALSHDSMK
+247 KSLSHDAMK

-282 DNIDILFPD
+282 DNIDVLFPD
-291 AKTVNTQPELIKRRT
+291 AKTVNSQPELIKRRT
-306 EWVNMVISGA
+306 EWVNTVISGA

-361 QTIYKK
+361 QTVYKK

-443 EADKM
+443 EADKI

-482 DGSRLYANETELT
+482 DGSRLYANETELA

-503 IPVPLFTNVNRSVTS
+503 IPVPLFTNVSRSVTS

-523 ATTKTYDLVAIVVN
+523 ATTKTYDLVALVVN

>member
-14 VRCIDGRIIKQN
+14 VRCSDGRIIKQN
-26 AFESQNG
+26 AFEGQNG

-41 HDHNDPMNIIGHG
+41 HDHDDPMNVIGHG

-62 VYLHG
+62 VYLYG

-93 ANQIQEV
+93 ANQLQEV

-125 DNPVIVHGDVED
+125 DNPVIIHGDVED
-137 IIFDEAIIY
+137 VISDEAIIY
-146 PGFKIESGADTEISL
+146 PGFQIESAVDSNDSL
-161 SHSEDLDKKEDKPK
+161 SHAEEDTSK
-175 KDDNSDDETV
+175 SDDSETV
-185 KDVYDSMT
+185 QDVYDSMT

-204 GEALASTSKNEDD
+204 GEALTAGTEASDD
-217 TKDEKVKHSN
+217 SEEVKHSD

-247 SKALSHDSMK
+247 SKALSHDAMK

-282 DNIDILFPD
+282 DNIDVLFPD
-291 AKTVNTQPELIKRRT
+291 AKAVNSQPELIKRRT
-306 EWVNMVISGA
+306 EWVNTVISGA

-403 LIGDGRSIS
+403 LIGDGRSVS

-435 YQLASNAS
+435 YQLPSNAS
-443 EADKM
+443 DADKI

-462 MPVAFMAPMTRAK
+462 MPVAFMAPLTRAR
-475 MLLQKKT
+475 MLLQKKS

-503 IPVPLFTNVNRSVTS
+503 IPVPLFTNVSRSVTS

-523 ATTKTYDLVAIVVN
+523 ATTKTYDLVAMIVN

>member
-14 VRCIDGRIIKQN
+14 VRCSDGRIIKQN
-26 AFESQNG
+26 AFEGQNG

-41 HDHNDPMNIIGHG
+41 HDHDDPMNVIGHG
-54 ILENRPDG
+54 ILENRSDG
-62 VYLHG
+62 VYLYG

-72 ERGKHMKACVAHGDV
+72 DRGRHMKACVAHGDV

-93 ANQIQEV
+93 ANQLQEV

-137 IIFDEAIIY
+137 IISDEAIIY
-146 PGFKIESGADTEISL
+146 PGFRIESAIGATTSL
-161 SHSEDLDKKEDKPK
+161 SHADEDKNEPDGDK
-175 KDDNSDDETV
+175 TV
-185 KDVYDSMT
+185 QDVYDSMT
-193 DKQKQVVAYMV
+193 DEQKQVVAYMV
-204 GEALASTSKNEDD
+204 GEALTAGAEASDDSKEV
-217 TKDEKVKHSN
+217 EHSD
-227 MEDDEMKNNVFD
+227 MEDDEMKNNAFD
-239 QNAMNDNV
+239 QNAMKDNV
-247 SKALSHDSMK
+247 SKALSHDAMR

-282 DNIDILFPD
+282 DNIDVLFPD
-291 AKTVNTQPELIKRRT
+291 AKAVNSQPELIKRRT
-306 EWVNMVISGA
+306 EWVNTVISGA

-344 KKKVDEVIKAM
+344 KKKVEEVIKAM

-403 LIGDGRSIS
+403 LIGDGRSVS

-435 YQLASNAS
+435 YQLPSNAS
-443 EADKM
+443 DADKI

-462 MPVAFMAPMTRAK
+462 MPVAFMAPLTRAR
-475 MLLQKKT
+475 MLLQKKS

-503 IPVPLFTNVNRSVTS
+503 IPVPLFTNVSRSVTT

-523 ATTKTYDLVAIVVN
+523 ATTKTYDLVALVVN